1 MLDTLGQMDEEGVCD
16 GNSSLDALGQM
27 DEEGV
32 CDGNSSLAI
41 AVTDTFFIH
50 LT

>member
-1 MLDTLGQMDEEGVCD
+1 MDEEGVCD

-32 CDGNSSLAI
+32 CD
-41 AVTDTFFIH
+41 VTDSYTNH
-50 LT
+50 PTSLLRQ